1 VTLTLRSRLTLIYT
15 AVFGVLLV
23 ATGVVSYQVLAYQ
36 LDADV
41 TANLAELTTGLHGYL
56 RFVDAAPT
64 VAFDPS
70 DPAQAAFVEEAT
82 RYFQVFDAVSGQ
94 LLVQSD
100 AIKPL
105 GLEFSPPE
113 VRQLRDVRL
122 THDLHTDYG
131 RLRLSNSVVPANGRS
146 YLLQVGVSLE
156 PMDRALE
163 RFLFLLLAGVPL
175 GLVATFVIGRWMA
188 RFALTPLAR
197 LAESARAISIDD
209 LGRRVPVRGAKD
221 ELDDVAAA
229 FNDTLDHLE
238 HAVGEMR
245 QFSTALA
252 HELRTPLAALRG
264 EIEMASQEHGGDLQQ
279 RRASQLEEIDRLKR
293 LIDQILVLARAEAG
307 EIPLTAGAVD
317 LGALAASLV
326 DQIEPVAQSKEI
338 AMRCHHEHDVIV
350 QGDADWLKR
359 LILNLLDNAIKFTPR
374 GGQVV
379 VDVTRSGD
387 IARLAVRDTG
397 VGIEPDVK
405 PRIFERFF
413 RADPAR
419 SRGIDGAGLGL
430 SLAKWIVDRHHGRID
445 VESEPAHGSTF
456 TASIPIAS
464 ARHIKNI

>member
-1 VTLTLRSRLTLIYT
+1 M
-15 AVFGVLLV
+15 
-23 ATGVVSYQVLAYQ
+23 
-36 LDADV
+36 
-41 TANLAELTTGLHGYL
+41 
-56 RFVDAAPT
+56 
-64 VAFDPS
+64 
-70 DPAQAAFVEEAT
+70 
-82 RYFQVFDAVSGQ
+82 
-94 LLVQSD
+94 
-100 AIKPL
+100 KPL

-113 VRQLRDVRL
+113 VRQLRDAHL
-122 THDLHTDYG
+122 THDVHTDYG
-131 RLRLSNSVVPANGRS
+131 RLRLSNSVLTATGRS

-163 RFLFLLLAGVPL
+163 RFLFLLLAGLPL

-197 LAESARAISIDD
+197 LAASARAINIGD
-209 LGRRVPVRGAKD
+209 LGRRVPVRGARD
-221 ELDDVAAA
+221 ELDDVATA
-229 FNDTLDHLE
+229 FNDSLNHLE

-252 HELRTPLAALRG
+252 HELRTPLTALRG
-264 EIEMASQEHGGDLQQ
+264 EIEMSIQERGGDLE
-279 RRASQLEEIDRLKR
+279 RRRISQLEEIDRLKR

-307 EIPLTAGAVD
+307 DIPLTTGAVD

-326 DQIEPVAQSKEI
+326 DQIEPVAQAKGI
-338 AMRCHHEHDVIV
+338 AMQCHHETDVIV

-359 LILNLLDNAIKFTPR
+359 LILNLLDNAIKFTPQ
-374 GGQVV
+374 GGQIV
-379 VDVTRSGD
+379 VDVTRSGG

-397 VGIEPDVK
+397 VGIDPDVK
-405 PRIFERFF
+405 PHIFERFF

-456 TASIPIAS
+456 TAIIPIAP
-464 ARHIKNI
+464 ARTH